1 MGFRLIDVEV
11 TKQCFDKTLFYKR
24 LFYKD
29 SDNVT
34 FYKRLFYKDSDNVT
48 CNLTNKPKNEE
59 IILVPITH
67 I

>member
-11 TKQCFDKTLFYKR
+11 TKQCFDKTL
-24 LFYKD
+24 
-29 SDNVT
+29 